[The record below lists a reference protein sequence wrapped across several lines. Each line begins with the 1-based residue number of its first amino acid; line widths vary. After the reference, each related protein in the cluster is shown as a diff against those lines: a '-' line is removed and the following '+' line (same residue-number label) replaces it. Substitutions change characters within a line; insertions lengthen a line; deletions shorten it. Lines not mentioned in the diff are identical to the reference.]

1 MKAKIYQI
9 NLDLDYN
16 SAACKGLKKKVD
28 SSIYAL
34 VYPGDLHA
42 DDLEE
47 IFTLLNLGDKPK
59 GYHGRSL
66 SVSDVVEID
75 SKFYYCDIIGF
86 SEIEFDPS
94 KVAKAKRI
102 KEIETRRR
110 SYAVIGFDGINYE
123 ADYIADHINEFQ
135 EALKDGSGPYD
146 FERHCNVSDALGH
159 YCDILDYH
167 GIYQILLRIY
177 DDEDQIDEILL
188 NLKPDSE
195 EAQLIRERY
204 QEEIVDGE

>member
-1 MKAKIYQI
+1 MGEFYQTI
-9 NLDLDYN
+9 MGQRFFE
-16 SAACKGLKKKVD
+16 ATVP
-28 SSIYAL
+28 AL
-34 VYPGDLHA
+34 VKQ
-42 DDLEE
+42 LERLNN
-47 IFTLLNLGDKPK
+47 TLEVQNELKEKKRQLELEK
-59 GYHGRSL
+59 
-66 SVSDVVEID
+66 E
-75 SKFYYCDIIGF
+75 
-86 SEIEFDPS
+86 SEEL
-94 KVAKAKRI
+94 AKAKRI
-102 KEIETRRR
+102 KEIEARRR
-110 SYAVIGFDGINYE
+110 NYAVIGFDGIDYE

-135 EALKDGSGPYD
+135 EALMDGVGPFE

-159 YCDILDYH
+159 YCDICDYH